1 MKKRILRVL
10 LGVILIT
17 LTAALS
23 ACSGGKGNGSSTE
36 DNSKTKTPGGSV
48 VVGIT
53 QDLDSLDPH
62 NVAYAG
68 TREVLFN
75 LFEGL
80 VKADSNGDLVPA
92 VASEYD
98 ISDDAKVYTFSLRD
112 GITFHDGSL
121 VTVDDIIYSINRY
134 ADILGEESAFSI
146 FEEVIALDEK
156 TVELHLSEG
165 NSEFLAELTC
175 AIIPEANDANLKFNP
190 IGTGPFKYT
199 SFSAGQNMIVEK
211 YADYWKEGYPYLDKV
226 EFKIVSDTDTAMLE
240 LNAGSL
246 DIYQYLTSDQAAGLS
261 SDFNILEGSVNYVQ
275 GLFLNNAEKPFDNEK
290 VRQALYYAIDRDL
303 INNFLFDGKSHIIGT
318 NMIPAFKKY
327 YEASTERM
335 YETNIEKAKE
345 LLREAGYENGFTF
358 TMTVPN
364 NYEPHSG
371 TAQIIQQNLEEIGVT
386 AKIELVEF
394 TTWYNE
400 VYLGRNYEGTVV
412 AVDGTLAP
420 SSWFSKNISTSP
432 VNFTNY
438 NNPEF
443 DKIYQ
448 EAINTTDD
456 EEKIE
461 LYKKLQIIL
470 AEDAASIY
478 VQDPT
483 NLVAVNKNL
492 GGYEFYPIA
501 AQDMSKVYLNNK

>member
-1 MKKRILRVL
+1 
-10 LGVILIT
+10 
-17 LTAALS
+17 
-23 ACSGGKGNGSSTE
+23 
-36 DNSKTKTPGGSV
+36 
-48 VVGIT
+48 
-53 QDLDSLDPH
+53 
-62 NVAYAG
+62 
-68 TREVLFN
+68 
-75 LFEGL
+75 
-80 VKADSNGDLVPA
+80 
-92 VASEYD
+92 
-98 ISDDAKVYTFSLRD
+98 
-112 GITFHDGSL
+112 
-121 VTVDDIIYSINRY
+121 
-134 ADILGEESAFSI
+134 
-146 FEEVIALDEK
+146 
-156 TVELHLSEG
+156 
-165 NSEFLAELTC
+165 
-175 AIIPEANDANLKFNP
+175 
-190 IGTGPFKYT
+190 
-199 SFSAGQNMIVEK
+199 
-211 YADYWKEGYPYLDKV
+211 
-226 EFKIVSDTDTAMLE
+226 
-240 LNAGSL
+240 
-246 DIYQYLTSDQAAGLS
+246 
-261 SDFNILEGSVNYVQ
+261 
-275 GLFLNNAEKPFDNEK
+275 
-290 VRQALYYAIDRDL
+290 
-303 INNFLFDGKSHIIGT
+303 
-318 NMIPAFKKY
+318 MIPAFKKY
-327 YEASTERM
+327 YEPSTERM